1 MSNVTIIIAGIP
13 RRVPAGITV
22 AVALLQHG
30 PAAIRRSTTGEAR
43 AALCAMG
50 TCHECRATV
59 DGRPSVRTCLEPV
72 REGLR
77 VEPGT

>member
-1 MSNVTIIIAGIP
+1 MSDVTIFVGGIP
-13 RRVPAGITV
+13 RRVPTDITV

-30 PAAIRRSTTGEAR
+30 PTEIRRSVTGAPR
-43 AALCAMG
+43 SALCAMG

-59 DGRPSVRTCLEPV
+59 DGRPSVRTCLLPV

-77 VEPGT
+77 VETGA